1 MLTRRT
7 VRAGREGGGAREAG
21 AQQSTVTEPREHAE
35 GGSASGSAS
44 DRADGSAGKGA
55 DGSERTSARATFRRA
70 QRLTHAREFQAV
82 FDARMRTTAAGVGLS
97 SGPNDLGRHR
107 LGLSISRA
115 VGAATVRTRLKRLIR
130 EWFRLRR
137 HTLPRVPGAGAGDQG
152 GGACVDWVVSLR
164 PNCPRTLEGMSAALD
179 ALVARSIGEWTRRS
193 RRRGT
198 SGPPVSATPASV
210 MKDTPR
216 REDRAAKPG
225 AKRGGQ
231 AGAKRGGRP
240 GGSAG

>member
-1 MLTRRT
+1 MN
-7 VRAGREGGGAREAG
+7 
-21 AQQSTVTEPREHAE
+21 EPLEHAE
-35 GGSASGSAS
+35 GGSEG
-44 DRADGSAGKGA
+44 
-55 DGSERTSARATFRRA
+55 ESARATFRRA

-82 FDARMRTTAAGVGLS
+82 FDARMRTTVLGVGLS

-137 HTLPRVPGAGAGDQG
+137 HTLPWVPNGQPGETGTGGAG
-152 GGACVDWVVSLR
+152 VDWVVSLR

-179 ALVARSIGEWTRRS
+179 TLVARSIEEWTRRS

-198 SGPPVSATPASV
+198 NAPPASAI
-210 MKDTPR
+210 KDTPR
-216 REDRAAKPG
+216 REDRAAKANAKPNGKTGGKPRAKPG
-225 AKRGGQ
+225 AKPGTTR
-231 AGAKRGGRP
+231 AERP
-240 GGSAG
+240 GGSAE